1 MEYLI
6 LIPVFL
12 VSLTVHEF
20 AHAWTANLL
29 GDPTAKIRG
38 RITLNP
44 LKHLD
49 PMGTIMIFLAGFGW
63 GKPVP
68 VNPMNLKNPKRD
80 DLIISLAGPASNL
93 FIAIIFSSF
102 QIFATNMMLNTILS
116 VIVEL
121 NIILAVFNMLPIP
134 PLDGSSVVKYF
145 LTPSQTAKYEEYG
158 TIILFSIL
166 ALGYFFNIPI
176 LWTIMGPIIGVIHAV
191 FIIGST

>member
-1 MEYLI
+1 M
-6 LIPVFL
+6 V
-12 VSLTVHEF
+12 
-20 AHAWTANLL
+20 
-29 GDPTAKIRG
+29 D
-38 RITLNP
+38 
-44 LKHLD
+44 
-49 PMGTIMIFLAGFGW
+49 
-63 GKPVP
+63 
-68 VNPMNLKNPKRD
+68 
-80 DLIISLAGPASNL
+80 
-93 FIAIIFSSF
+93 
-102 QIFATNMMLNTILS
+102 
-116 VIVEL
+116 L